1 MNFKSVIFGVYLAVG
16 ISICLWFSIAA
27 ANGWRA
33 PNMGILD
40 GSSSSGSGRSFG
52 GSWGGGK

>member
-1 MNFKSVIFGVYLAVG
+1 MKKLLVFYVCFGAMVCIWYSV
-16 ISICLWFSIAA
+16 AA

-33 PNMGILD
+33 VNLGILD
-40 GSSSSGSGRSFG
+40 GSSSSSGRGYG